1 LRLRPLV
8 RSWTSLATI
17 IGHFVG
23 MDWGGYFEPDV
34 VEGIAAEMPEPFDS
48 SDSTNLNEDT

>member
-1 LRLRPLV
+1 
-8 RSWTSLATI
+8 
-17 IGHFVG
+17 

-48 SDSTNLNEDT
+48 SDSTNLNEVS